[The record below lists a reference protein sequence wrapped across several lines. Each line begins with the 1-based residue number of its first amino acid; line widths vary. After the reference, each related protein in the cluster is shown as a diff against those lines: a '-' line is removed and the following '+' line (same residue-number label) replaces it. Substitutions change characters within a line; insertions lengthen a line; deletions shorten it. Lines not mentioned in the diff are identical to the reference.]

1 MVASN
6 PGLSVHIKLKSLPMY
21 NKQPLHASPVMTTQ
35 TPLLMMLMHMHSAHK
50 ENKSGGTTT
59 QETLCSQ
66 TMLTLQAV
74 TSCQDDARYNP
85 STSIH
90 GTPNKKDQATT
101 CVCVSTRRHV
111 IRPPTKLPSALKRIQ
126 SQSAQTN
133 GNNEARRK
141 LPTQVHKQHQ
151 LEEASKLPGMNNRQS
166 TSRK

>member
-1 MVASN
+1 
-6 PGLSVHIKLKSLPMY
+6 MY

-101 CVCVSTRRHV
+101 CVCVNTRRHA
-111 IRPPTKLPSALKRIQ
+111 RQKRKEEMKKRVNMKVDNE
-126 SQSAQTN
+126 SRGGGGNCPQT
-133 GNNEARRK
+133 
-141 LPTQVHKQHQ
+141 
-151 LEEASKLPGMNNRQS
+151 LE
-166 TSRK
+166 